1 MEQIKSVNLPLAGR
15 IQHGEKQTNGK
26 KQKVIDYGYFIAK
39 VKDNTLS
46 FLKNRFNE
54 KYPQSQMLHI
64 RFFTEN
70 PLSIRNAR
78 YNQSGLVCYCGY
90 NQNDGKQKVEGRW
103 HPIKCFPECQYKISE
118 EGRRPAC
125 SYEGNLKFLLPDI
138 SNDRIWTMKITGY
151 TSIFRLNEYIEFQKY
166 LGNSIIGDYYLFLK
180 KETQTNREGKS
191 FENFILDIVRREEV
205 DSNNSN
211 QKQEQVSTNA
221 QKIVDKP
228 IQNSKTKENISA
240 KTDKK
245 VSELVINTVNVPNNN
260 KDTVEK
266 KVATTNTVTVT
277 ENETNDVKTQNSQH
291 TTDDPFKNYYVLVE
305 SFERELQK
313 DGKPTK
319 YQFATFVDQDN
330 KTIDAVIS
338 PKFVNELSKCDT
350 GTTVILDIQAAGKL
364 IIANDIKFV
373 QKCPKNIAA

>member
-103 HPIKCFPECQYKISE
+103 NSIKCSPECQYKISE
-118 EGRRPAC
+118 EGRMPAC

-151 TSIFRLNEYIEFQKY
+151 TSIFRLKEYIEFQKY

-191 FENFILDIVRREEV
+191 FENFILDIVRKEEV
-205 DSNNSN
+205 DSNISN
-211 QKQEQVSTNA
+211 QKQEQVSTNT
-221 QKIVDKP
+221 QKNVDKP
-228 IQNSKTKENISA
+228 IQNSKLKENISA

-245 VSELVINTVNVPNNN
+245 VSELVVNTANVSNNN

-266 KVATTNTVTVT
+266 KVVTTNTVTVT
-277 ENETNDVKTQNSQH
+277 ENKTNDVKTQNSQH
-291 TTDDPFKNYYVLVE
+291 ANDDPFKNYYVLVE

-319 YQFATFVDQDN
+319 YQFATFVDQNN

-338 PKFVNELSKCDT
+338 PKFVNELSECDT
-350 GTTVILDIQAAGKL
+350 GTTVILDIQTAGKL

>member
-1 MEQIKSVNLPLAGR
+1 MKQTINMNLPLAGR

-26 KQKVIDYGYFIAK
+26 KQKIVDYGYFIAK
-39 VKDNTLS
+39 VKDETLS

-54 KYPQSQMLHI
+54 KYPQSKMLHI

-70 PLSIRNAR
+70 PLIIRNAR

-90 NQNDGKQKVEGRW
+90 NQSEGKQKNEGKW
-103 HPIKCFPECQYKISE
+103 TPIKCSEECQYRIAE
-118 EGRRPAC
+118 ENKRPAC
-125 SYEGNLKFLLPDI
+125 SCEGNLKFLLPDI
-138 SNDRIWTMKITGY
+138 SMDRIWTMKITGY
-151 TSIFRLNEYIEFQKY
+151 TSIFRLKEYIEFQKY

-180 KETQTNREGKS
+180 KETQTNRESKS
-191 FENFILDIVRREEV
+191 FENFILDIVRKEEV
-205 DSNNSN
+205 DSNSSN
-211 QKQEQVSTNA
+211 QKQEQVSTNT

-228 IQNSKTKENISA
+228 IQNSKPKENISA

-245 VSELVINTVNVPNNN
+245 VSEPVINTVNVPNNN

-266 KVATTNTVTVT
+266 KVATTNAVTVT
-277 ENETNDVKTQNSQH
+277 ENKTNDVKTQNSQH

-338 PKFVNELSKCDT
+338 PKFINELSECDT
-350 GTTVILDIQAAGKL
+350 GTTVILDIQTAGKL

>member
-103 HPIKCFPECQYKISE
+103 HPIKCFPECQYKISD

>member
-1 MEQIKSVNLPLAGR
+1 MPVEYNT
-15 IQHGEKQTNGK
+15 GEKQINGR
-26 KQKVIDYGYFIAK
+26 KQKVVDHGYFIAK
-39 VKDNTLS
+39 VKDETLS
-46 FLKNRFNE
+46 FLRNRFNE

-64 RFFTEN
+64 KFFTED

-78 YNQSGLVCYCGY
+78 YNQSGLVCYCNY
-90 NQNDGKQKVEGRW
+90 DQNKGKQKVEGKW
-103 HPIKCFPECQYKISE
+103 TPVECSAQCQYRIAE
-118 EGRRPAC
+118 EGKRPAC

-138 SNDRIWTMKITGY
+138 SQDRIWTMKITGY
-151 TSIFRLNEYIEFQKY
+151 TSIFRLKEYIEFQKY
-166 LGNSIIGDYYLFLK
+166 LGHPIIGDYYLFLK

-191 FENFILDIVRREEV
+191 FENFILDIVRKEEV
-205 DSNNSN
+205 DSNSSN
-211 QKQEQVSTNA
+211 QKQEQVSTNT

-228 IQNSKTKENISA
+228 IQNSKPKENISA

-245 VSELVINTVNVPNNN
+245 VSEPVINTVNVPNNN

-266 KVATTNTVTVT
+266 KVATTNAVTVT
-277 ENETNDVKTQNSQH
+277 ENKTNDVKTQNSQH

-338 PKFVNELSKCDT
+338 PKFINELSECDT
-350 GTTVILDIQAAGKL
+350 GTTVILDIQTAGKL

>member
-103 HPIKCFPECQYKISE
+103 NSIKCSPECQYKISE

-151 TSIFRLNEYIEFQKY
+151 TSIFRLKEYIEFQKY

-191 FENFILDIVRREEV
+191 FENFILDIVRKEEV
-205 DSNNSN
+205 DSNSSN
-211 QKQEQVSTNA
+211 QKQEQVSTNT
-221 QKIVDKP
+221 QKNVDKP
-228 IQNSKTKENISA
+228 IQNSKLKENISA

-245 VSELVINTVNVPNNN
+245 VSELVVNTANVSNNN

-266 KVATTNTVTVT
+266 KVVTTNTVTVT
-277 ENETNDVKTQNSQH
+277 ENKTNDVKTQNSQH
-291 TTDDPFKNYYVLVE
+291 ANDDPFKNYYVLVE

-319 YQFATFVDQDN
+319 YQFATFVDQNN

-338 PKFVNELSKCDT
+338 PKFVNELSECDT
-350 GTTVILDIQAAGKL
+350 GTTVILDIQTAGKL